1 MTESYVVN
9 GRRTTLIDLSD
20 CLENDTAA
28 FEPAPHVITYSDPLK
43 GLAVSE
49 QWVGLGPEYWP
60 DGQAWVAETV
70 TLSTHAGTHID
81 APWHYGPA
89 RHGAAR
95 TIDEVPLRWCFG
107 DGVLLNMTHKQRGE
121 GITDDDIKAELA
133 RIGYGIKPY
142 DIVLVRT
149 DVSKH
154 FKQPGYDQLHPG
166 LRRSA
171 TEWLVDQGVKLIGI
185 DAWGLD
191 RPFDVT
197 APEAKAGESQF
208 WESHLLGREKEYCQ
222 IEKLSNLD
230 RLPKPYG
237 FTVMAFPV
245 KLRGTSGAWSRVVAM
260 FEEPLGSAVNADG

>member
-1 MTESYVVN
+1 MAEVFERG
-9 GRRTTLIDLSD
+9 GRRITLVDLSD

-28 FEPAPHVITYSDPLK
+28 FEPSPHNIQYSDPVK

-49 QWVGLGPEYWP
+49 RWVGLGPEHWP
-60 DGQAWVAETV
+60 GGQAWVAETA

-89 RHGAAR
+89 SNGSAR
-95 TIDEVPLRWCFG
+95 TIDQVPLRWCFG
-107 DGVLLNMTHKQRGE
+107 DGVVLDMTHKGRGE
-121 GITDDDIKAELA
+121 GITREDVEAELQ
-133 RIGYGIKPY
+133 RIGYTIKPY
-142 DIVLVRT
+142 DIVLIRT

-154 FKQPGYDQLHPG
+154 FKEPGYDQLHPG

-191 RPFDVT
+191 RPFEVT
-197 APEAKAGESQF
+197 VPEAKAGESQF

-222 IEKLSNLD
+222 IEKLANLD
-230 RLPKPYG
+230 QLPRPFG
-237 FTVMAFPV
+237 FTVIAFPV
-245 KLRGTSGAWSRVVAM
+245 NLRATSGAWSRVVAM
-260 FEEPLGSAVNADG
+260 FEEPL